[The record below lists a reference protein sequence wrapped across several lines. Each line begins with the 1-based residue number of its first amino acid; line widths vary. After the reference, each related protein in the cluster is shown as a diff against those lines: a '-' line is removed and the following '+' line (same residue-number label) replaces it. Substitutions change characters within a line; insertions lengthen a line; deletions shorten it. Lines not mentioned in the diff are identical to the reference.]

1 MKEYKGNSLLADL
14 FFKLVKEILQTRE
27 TTPGN
32 SMVVQCLGLC
42 VSPTGGLGSIPG
54 QGSKIPHAA
63 QQQKKK
69 KKEMIPEDT

>member
-42 VSPTGGLGSIPG
+42 VSTTGGLGSIPG

-63 QQQKKK
+63 QQKKKK

>member
-42 VSPTGGLGSIPG
+42 ASTTGGVGSIPG

-63 QQQKKK
+63 QQKKK

>member
-27 TTPGN
+27 MTPGN

-69 KKEMIPEDT
+69 KKRK

>member
-69 KKEMIPEDT
+69 KKRK